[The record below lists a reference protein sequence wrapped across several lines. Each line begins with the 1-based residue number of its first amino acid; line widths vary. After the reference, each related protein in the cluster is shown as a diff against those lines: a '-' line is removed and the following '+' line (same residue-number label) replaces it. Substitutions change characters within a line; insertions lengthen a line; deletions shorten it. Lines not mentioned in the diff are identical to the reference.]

1 MTKKKTIIGVVA
13 AVAAIGVVILL
24 VNTLSTVK
32 YWDVKAGDKTVGVFA
47 VEEDA
52 KAVITELENAYV
64 KKGAEVQSVKLT
76 PAVTVVETT
85 YKKKSAPVLAEDVKE
100 FAEYLLKGE
109 KSEVVYKV
117 KDGDTIWDIAYKHDM
132 TIEEIEKMNPDV
144 DMEAIYPGDKLVF
157 SELDPIVDVKI
168 VQLVTSTK
176 KIPYKTVEKK
186 SSKLTI
192 GTTKVKQ
199 EGKDG
204 KKKVTELITSVN
216 GKTTKTEV
224 KKSKVLKKAKKEII
238 LVGTKEAKQNAA
250 SGDYDGGTTYDG
262 SGQAVADFALQFVGN
277 PYVYGGTS
285 LTNGADCSGFVMSVY
300 NHFGVSLPHG
310 SIPMQDYGRAVSL
323 SEAQPGDLIFYPA
336 HVAIYIGGGQIV
348 HAIDYGYGI
357 GVTGLDYSGNPV
369 VAVRRIFE

>member
-1 MTKKKTIIGVVA
+1 MTKKKAMIGA
-13 AVAAIGVVILL
+13 AAAIAAIAIIILVVN
-24 VNTLSTVK
+24 VVSTVD
-32 YWDVKAGDKTVGVFA
+32 YWDLKAGEKTVAVFA
-47 VEEDA
+47 EQDDA
-52 KAVITELENAYV
+52 EAVITGIEAYYV
-64 KKGAEVQSVKLT
+64 QKGAEVKSVDVT
-76 PAVTVVETT
+76 PTLSVVKTT
-85 YKKKSAPVLAEDVKE
+85 YKKKEAPKLAGKPKE
-100 FAEYLLKGE
+100 IIEYLVKGE
-109 KSEVVYKV
+109 KSEVTYRV

-132 TIEEIEKMNPDV
+132 TVDEIKKMNPDV
-144 DMEAIYPGDKLVF
+144 DMESIYPGDKLVF
-157 SELDPIVDVKI
+157 SELDPIVDIKV

-176 KIPYKTVEKK
+176 AIPYKTVEKK

-238 LVGTKEAKQNAA
+238 LVGTKDAEPKGGSTN
-250 SGDYDGGTTYDG
+250 GGGTTYDG

-277 PYVYGGTS
+277 PYEYGGTS

>member
-1 MTKKKTIIGVVA
+1 MTKKKAMIG
-13 AVAAIGVVILL
+13 AVAAIAVIAITILIVNVVSK
-24 VNTLSTVK
+24 VD
-32 YWDVKAGDKTVGVFA
+32 YWDLKAGEKTVAVFA
-47 VEEDA
+47 EETDA
-52 KAVITELENAYV
+52 EAVIAGIESYYV
-64 KKGAEVQSVKLT
+64 KKGAEVKSVEVE
-76 PAVTVVETT
+76 PALSVVKTT
-85 YKKKSAPVLAEDVKE
+85 YKKKEAPKLAGKTEDIV
-100 FAEYLLKGE
+100 EYLVKGE
-109 KSEVVYKV
+109 KSEVIYTV
-117 KDGDTIWDIAYKHDM
+117 KDGDTIWEIAYKHDM
-132 TIEEIEKMNPDV
+132 TVDEIKKMNPDV

-157 SELDPIVDVKI
+157 SELDPIVDVKV

-176 KIPYKTVEKK
+176 KIPYKTIEKK

-204 KKKVTELITSVN
+204 KKKVTELITTVN

-224 KKSKVLKKAKKEII
+224 KKSKVLKKSQKEII
-238 LVGTKEAKQNAA
+238 LVGTKEAEPRGGGSD
-250 SGDYDGGTTYDG
+250 SGGATYDG

-277 PYVYGGTS
+277 PYEYGGTS

>member
-1 MTKKKTIIGVVA
+1 
-13 AVAAIGVVILL
+13 
-24 VNTLSTVK
+24 
-32 YWDVKAGDKTVGVFA
+32 
-47 VEEDA
+47 
-52 KAVITELENAYV
+52 
-64 KKGAEVQSVKLT
+64 
-76 PAVTVVETT
+76 
-85 YKKKSAPVLAEDVKE
+85 
-100 FAEYLLKGE
+100 
-109 KSEVVYKV
+109 
-117 KDGDTIWDIAYKHDM
+117 
-132 TIEEIEKMNPDV
+132 
-144 DMEAIYPGDKLVF
+144 
-157 SELDPIVDVKI
+157 
-168 VQLVTSTK
+168 
-176 KIPYKTVEKK
+176 
-186 SSKLTI
+186 
-192 GTTKVKQ
+192 VKQ

-336 HVAIYIGGGQIV
+336 HVAIYIGDGQIV